1 MTPDRNPAV
10 APQLA
15 GYAFQ
20 RLLGSGGFADVY
32 LYERELPRMP
42 VAVKVLMT
50 KHFDEQDRE
59 RFTQEAN
66 MMARFYSH
74 PYIVGILSAAVAE
87 DGRPYIVMQYYPR
100 DNLWVRARRA
110 PLAVIEALQIGVK
123 IASAVETAH
132 RAGVLH
138 RDIKPANILTSEFGD
153 PGLAD
158 FGISVTKDRRSE
170 DEGALSIPWSPPEA
184 FDADA
189 APDERSDVY
198 SLAATVYTLL
208 CGRSP
213 FEIRGGSNNAAAL
226 MSRIER
232 DPVRPTGRSDVPDSL
247 ERILRQAMAK
257 RADLRHPT
265 ALAFARDL
273 QTVEQEL
280 HLKMTPIVVPEDTIA
295 AEDNQPRTE
304 DSGETRGRMPR
315 RIDPHRSA
323 PASELS
329 AAPGTVRRVQNVG
342 PPLVSPAP
350 PDRAA
355 PPVEKTTL
363 RSGAPSVQPPEPG
376 NMADDRLEGTR
387 RRSRSV
393 GGPGPDE
400 TDSEDAATP
409 TPVSR
414 QDRHRARWLAAAA
427 VMVVAVVAVV
437 AALVSSAPPRRTSSR
452 VGNAPTSSTTSPGTV
467 FTAPVPAPSGVVI
480 NRTGAKAVVKWSNP
494 DPKPGDFFVVLP
506 TVNGVQ
512 GSPIQSSTTTA
523 NVTGAGTICVQVEL
537 VRQAGQTSAP
547 TAPVCA
553 P

>member
-1 MTPDRNPAV
+1 MSPDREPAN

-20 RLLGSGGFADVY
+20 RTLGSGGFADVY

-42 VAVKVLMT
+42 VAVKVLVT
-50 KHFDEQDRE
+50 KHFDAQERE

-66 MMARFYSH
+66 LMARFYSH

-87 DGRPYIVMQYYPR
+87 DGRPYIVMQYYPG

-110 PLAVIEALQIGVK
+110 PLSVIETLQIGVK

-138 RDIKPANILTSEFGD
+138 RDIKPANVLTSEFGD

-158 FGISVTKDRRSE
+158 FGISVTKDRGSE

-184 FDADA
+184 FDGDA

-247 ERILRQAMAK
+247 ERILRQALAK
-257 RADLRHPT
+257 QPDLRHPT

-280 HLKMTPIVVPEDTIA
+280 HLKMTPIVVPEDPTSEQGPPTN
-295 AEDNQPRTE
+295 EDP
-304 DSGETRGRMPR
+304 GETRGRMPR
-315 RIDPHRSA
+315 RIDPHRAA
-323 PASELS
+323 PPTELS
-329 AAPGTVRRVQNVG
+329 VAPSTVRRLPKVG
-342 PPLVSPAP
+342 SPPAGTPPAQAG
-350 PDRAA
+350 RAGEETA
-355 PPVEKTTL
+355 L
-363 RSGAPSVQPPEPG
+363 RSGAPSVRFPVPG
-376 NMADDRLEGTR
+376 SVADDRLEGTR
-387 RRSRSV
+387 RRARTV
-393 GGPGPDE
+393 GDPDRDE
-400 TDSEDAATP
+400 THDDGEDAAGAA
-409 TPVSR
+409 PVNR
-414 QDRHRARWLAAAA
+414 PRRRALWLAAVAA
-427 VMVVAVVAVV
+427 VVVSVVVL
-437 AALVSSAPPRRTSSR
+437 ALVTSAPAHRAPSR
-452 VGNAPTSSTTSPGTV
+452 VGNVSTPSTTSPGGV
-467 FTAPVPAPSGVVI
+467 FTAPVPVPSGVAI
-480 NRTGAKAVVKWSNP
+480 TRTGTQAIVNWSDP
-494 DPKPGDFFVVLP
+494 DPEPGDFFVVLP
-506 TVNGVQ
+506 TINGVPA
-512 GSPIQSSTTTA
+512 SPIQVSTTTA
-523 NVTGAGTICVQVEL
+523 SVSGTGTICAQVEL
-537 VRQAGQTSAP
+537 VRHAGQTSAP
-547 TAPVCA
+547 TTPVCA